1 MDTNSKAVTQAVTH
15 LQLVTLWMKTNF
27 TGIPCIV
34 FFDPL
39 GDGERA
45 SLFEKLGITEEVGD
59 IINSDI
65 FILPTDNP
73 DSLLHKLPQDIWGF
87 IMSWDGQNFTG
98 EN

>member
-1 MDTNSKAVTQAVTH
+1 MDADPKAVTH

-34 FFDPL
+34 FFDPI

-65 FILPTDNP
+65 FILPAGDP
-73 DSLLHKLPQDIWGF
+73 DSLLNKLSQDIWGF
-87 IMSWDGQNFTG
+87 TMSWDGEKWLNS
-98 EN
+98 N